1 MAVVV
6 IRDPISGKRFSGY
19 QGRRLYIYAES
30 SGRNLSFS
38 ARYAPK
44 EIDYGGWEQE
54 WVTIE
59 RPGGKPLLVRKQ
71 QPLFTISFTL
81 MMGEQDIQASQVQ
94 QLQALQDMARTRE
107 RVLVAYSP
115 TEAGLWRITS
125 LTFTSQE
132 RNEENN
138 EITRALASLTLTEAS
153 DAAPAVG
160 PCTGGAGNGDEG
172 GGGGGGGSRTH
183 TVVSGDTLWG
193 IALQYYG
200 DGTQWP
206 RIYDANRGEIEDPHW
221 IFPGEVFTI
230 P

>member
-6 IRDPISGKRFSGY
+6 IRDPISGKKFSGY
-19 QGRRLYIYAES
+19 EGRRLYIYAES
-30 SGRNLSFS
+30 SGKNLSFS

-54 WVTIE
+54 WVTVE

-71 QPLFTISFTL
+71 QPLFTLGFTL
-81 MMGEQDIQASQVQ
+81 MMGEQDLQVSQVQ
-94 QLQALQDMARTRE
+94 QLQALQDMARTKE

-115 TEAGLWRITS
+115 TEAGLWRVTS
-125 LTFTSQE
+125 LSFTSQE
-132 RNEENN
+132 RNERTN
-138 EITRALASLTLTEAS
+138 EITRAVASLTLTEAS

-160 PCTGGAGNGDEG
+160 PITGGAGRG
-172 GGGGGGGSRTH
+172 GGGGGGGGQRSH

-193 IALQYYG
+193 IALKFYG
-200 DGTQWP
+200 NGTEWP
-206 RIYDANRGEIEDPHW
+206 KIFDANRGEIQDPHW
-221 IFPGEVFTI
+221 IFPGEVFVI